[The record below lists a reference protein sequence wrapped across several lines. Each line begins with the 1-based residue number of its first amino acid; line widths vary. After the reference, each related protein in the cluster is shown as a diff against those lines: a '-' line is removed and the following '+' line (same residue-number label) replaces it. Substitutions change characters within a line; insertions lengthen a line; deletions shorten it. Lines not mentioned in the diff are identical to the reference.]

1 LTGAPVTANGGGAAV
16 GVAVPAA
23 GLGER
28 MGGVRKQYLELAGEP
43 VLLWSI
49 RPFLVLRDVV
59 AVAVALPKDDL
70 TEPPDFLLDLDPR
83 VVLVPGGDTRRD
95 SVWSALQA
103 LPGDAGTVVVHDGA
117 RPLVSKEVIDECIR
131 VAREGV
137 GAVAGCPAV
146 DTLKRVREDRRIVDT
161 PDRTELWHAQTPQ
174 AFPRSVLEN
183 AYMRAI
189 AEDWPATDDSGLVER
204 AGGEV
209 VMVSSPARNLKVTRP
224 EDLALAELL
233 LDLGRP

>member
-1 LTGAPVTANGGGAAV
+1 MTADGGGAAV

-23 GLGER
+23 GIGKR

-49 RPFLVLRDVV
+49 RPFLELSDVV
-59 AVAVALPKDDL
+59 ALAIALPEDDL
-70 TEPPDFLLDLDPR
+70 IEPPDFLVDLDPR
-83 VVLVPGGDTRRD
+83 VILVPGGETRRD
-95 SVWSALQA
+95 SVWSALRA
-103 LPGDAGTVVVHDGA
+103 LPRDVETVVVHDGA

-146 DTLKRVREDRRIVDT
+146 DTLKRVREDRHIVDT

-174 AFPRSVLEN
+174 AFPRSVLEKG
-183 AYMRAI
+183 YERAI
-189 AEDWPATDDSGLVER
+189 AEDWPATDDAGVVER
-204 AGGEV
+204 AGGQV
-209 VMVSSPARNLKVTRP
+209 VMVLSPASNLKVTRP
-224 EDLALAELL
+224 EDLELARLL
-233 LDLGRP
+233 MDLGSP